1 MENQQST
8 TSNKRNKTI
17 VILLFTIAGVLVG
30 SGAIIMT
37 DLGQLFGVS
46 KPVIVTYFMNNV
58 LIIAAS
64 FVLMVVAIV
73 LNEKV
78 KFIKRLYIYIL
89 CGLWVVAVFS
99 TKYLVPYFML
109 KSQQNDAEYVSVEKG
124 NEYINDN
131 DIVFVIDWNGV
142 QKAYP
147 REYIWVSHI
156 FGGDFGGDE
165 VVFTYCILTN
175 LPSPYLNDLDGN
187 EVEFRVLAQTNNNLL
202 IWDTNSGEII
212 QQITQT
218 CEFSN
223 RKLDP
228 IPVLEMTWAG
238 YKKLYPNGE
247 VLYNLWDTP
256 MEKMMNM
263 AMDAE
268 ANYVDQWMFKT
279 ANFDDLRFPSKEQ
292 IIGIRDDELG
302 EQLAISKSF
311 IKDAEIYNVSVGNN
325 HVVLAYFPEYES
337 IVAFEREK
345 DGVVYDIENIDIFGN
360 TYEQGKFERK
370 FVYTGVFWAVWAYYY
385 PDSKVLN

>member
-385 PDSKVLN
+385 PDSKVLK